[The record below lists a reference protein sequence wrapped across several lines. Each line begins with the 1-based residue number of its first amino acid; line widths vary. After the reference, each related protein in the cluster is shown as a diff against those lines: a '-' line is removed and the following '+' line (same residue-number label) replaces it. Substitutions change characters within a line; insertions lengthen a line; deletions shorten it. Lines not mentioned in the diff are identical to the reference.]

1 MERVTQAMPT
11 PSLAWKPSSF
21 LASQP
26 HLSVGAARTA
36 WWSAWCKG
44 GVESPVRGM
53 SRLVPYPSNT
63 FCCLVPN
70 ELAASPPC
78 TTMLGLSSFLG
89 ARSDAGG
96 AGWDARTPCVA
107 ALSVSVAS
115 FIVLAL
121 TRTYVALRTE
131 FLCMEEI
138 L

>member
-26 HLSVGAARTA
+26 HPSVRAAKMAR
-36 WWSAWCKG
+36 WSAWCKG
-44 GVESPVRGM
+44 GLESPLRGM
-53 SRLVPYPSNT
+53 SRLVLYPSNT

-78 TTMLGLSSFLG
+78 TTVLGLSSFLG

-96 AGWDARTPCVA
+96 AGWDACTPCVA

-115 FIVLAL
+115 FIVSAL
-121 TRTYVALRTE
+121 TKNLRSAE
-131 FLCMEEI
+131 D
-138 L
+138 